1 MCEVLENI
9 SDYEFDVNIKKKY
22 YDLKDEIENIIKVN
36 RSNGYEITY
45 FHISS
50 VLWHA
55 ACAYI
60 GIANK
65 CVDFSNFKRPKVDYL
80 KLEKKIPI
88 DDDYD
93 DCDGMFTI
101 STILEEVSN
110 SRHLTKVEDLLN
122 TIKVSCT

>member
-50 VLWHA
+50 VL
-55 ACAYI
+55 
-60 GIANK
+60 
-65 CVDFSNFKRPKVDYL
+65 
-80 KLEKKIPI
+80 
-88 DDDYD
+88 
-93 DCDGMFTI
+93 GMQRVRI
-101 STILEEVSN
+101 
-110 SRHLTKVEDLLN
+110 
-122 TIKVSCT
+122 